1 MRYEFYDREGNLLGV
16 RRNPEGEAIDRDEEI
31 ALHTVDSEGQTATRW
46 KAIGVSAPAD
56 GVQKVAIRPI

>member
-16 RRNPEGEAIDRDEEI
+16 RRNPEGEGINRDEEI
-31 ALHTVDSEGQTATRW
+31 TLRLEEQAAIQW
-46 KAIGVSAPAD
+46 KVIGVSEPVN